1 MTLIVSLS
9 LSACS
14 INYPDD
20 IQRALDNIDTPISQQ
35 YDIDNIDDV
44 MLGMQVIYG
53 GYNNDEVIYIIA
65 DELRDDGA
73 DVGFSTGDNLIV
85 LFLADDCT
93 KSDAVAASTSID
105 LVASMLGNETLNI
118 VIICDEYNGYYYN
131 NEWIDF

>member
-1 MTLIVSLS
+1 MTLVVSLV

>member
-65 DELRDDGA
+65 DEIRDGGG
-73 DVGFSTGDNLIV
+73 DVGFSTADNLIV
-85 LFLADDCT
+85 LFLDEDCT

>member
-1 MTLIVSLS
+1 MTLVVSLV

-35 YDIDNIDDV
+35 YDMDNIDDA
-44 MLGMQVIYG
+44 MMGMQVIYG

-65 DELRDDGA
+65 DEIRDGGG
-73 DVGFSTGDNLIV
+73 DVGFSTADNLIV
-85 LFLADDCT
+85 LFLAEDCT
-93 KSDAVAASTSID
+93 KSDAVAASTSLD
-105 LVASMLGNETLNI
+105 LMASMLGNESLNI